1 MYQLCRQIRH
11 ILIVRLRKFFRK
23 TLLTKNTEEILGLV
37 KSYENQVKQIKDE
50 LLRFCWY
57 MRGGI
62 SYSDAMLLSTE
73 DRKIINNIIKDNLE
87 TAKKS
92 GMPFF

>member
-1 MYQLCRQIRH
+1 MDQEAMSIRSEV
-11 ILIVRLRKFFRK
+11 LKL
-23 TLLTKNTEEILGLV
+23 
-37 KSYENQVKQIKDE
+37 
-50 LLRFCWY
+50 CWY

-62 SYSDAMLLSTE
+62 TYNDAMLMSLE
-73 DRKIINNIIKDNLE
+73 DRKIINEIIKDNLE

>member
-1 MYQLCRQIRH
+1 L
-11 ILIVRLRKFFRK
+11 
-23 TLLTKNTEEILGLV
+23 TLDAQGILGLV
-37 KSYENQVKQIKDE
+37 KSYENQVKQIKEE

-57 MRGGI
+57 MRGGL
-62 SYSDAMLLSTE
+62 SYDQAMLLSVE
-73 DRKIINNIIKDNLE
+73 DRRIINEIVKDNLE

>member
-1 MYQLCRQIRH
+1 LTLTNEKMIGYFDQLERQSKA
-11 ILIVRLRKFFRK
+11 LK
-23 TLLTKNTEEILGLV
+23 EEILRL
-37 KSYENQVKQIKDE
+37 
-50 LLRFCWY
+50 CWY

-62 SYSDAMLLSTE
+62 TYNDAMLLSFEERT
-73 DRKIINNIIKDNLE
+73 IINKIIKDNLE

>member
-1 MYQLCRQIRH
+1 MSDQDMIDFFDRLERQSKA
-11 ILIVRLRKFFRK
+11 LKEEVLRL
-23 TLLTKNTEEILGLV
+23 
-37 KSYENQVKQIKDE
+37 
-50 LLRFCWY
+50 CWY

-62 SYSDAMLLSTE
+62 SYDDGMMLSYSE
-73 DRKIINNIIKDNLE
+73 REIINKIIKDNLE